1 MSQIGSFRSQQ
12 FTNKNEVIRNYNL
25 KKSEFLQRLRSLG
38 DVMEVNYPDGGIYIG
53 QINNTTKLREGKG
66 IYTYQCGDI
75 YLGSWKDDIFHGQG
89 IYIFTNGE
97 IYDGLISYG
106 AMEGKGIY
114 FYDNGVAYYD
124 GTWKNNLKHGDGI
137 YNS

>member
-1 MSQIGSFRSQQ
+1 MISSFRNQQ
-12 FTNKNEVIRNYNL
+12 YNNKNEVVRSYNL
-25 KKSEFLQRLRSLG
+25 KKSEFLQRLKTVS
-38 DVMEVNYPDGGIYIG
+38 DVVEITYPDGGIYIG
-53 QINNTTKLREGKG
+53 QLNNTTKLREGKG

-97 IYDGLISYG
+97 IFDGLINYG
-106 AMEGKGIY
+106 VMEGRGIY

-137 YNS
+137 YYS